1 MKYNQFIVEGDKL
14 VSLFLEHGS
23 WEVQEIFAK
32 KEWVRKESHIL
43 NQKEIRIHEISFE
56 ELKRISFLKTPHNV
70 LALVRIPVQS
80 PSVKPL
86 SDRWSLLLESIQDP
100 GNLGAILRIAAWFG
114 IEQVI
119 CSRDSVDVFNPK
131 VVQASMGGILM
142 TEISYTDLQVFLNQ
156 ARTERTPVYGMLLS
170 GTSIFTLGNIRPGII
185 LLGNES
191 RGISDDLK
199 PFITEPVTIPGNPE
213 AVEFVNSLNLST
225 AAAVTCAILTAGK

>member
-1 MKYNQFIVEGDKL
+1 MGQKRTT
-14 VSLFLEHGS
+14 HP
-23 WEVQEIFAK
+23 
-32 KEWVRKESHIL
+32 ESER
-43 NQKEIRIHEISFE
+43 NCIHEISFE

-80 PSVKPL
+80 PPVRPL

-114 IEQVI
+114 IEKVI
-119 CSRDSVDVFNPK
+119 CSSDSVDVFNPK

-170 GTSIFTLGNIRPGII
+170 GTSIFTLENILPGII

-199 PFITEPVTIPGNPE
+199 PFITEPVTIPGNQE